1 MTEPAPAAP
10 GEPAVE
16 PLRQPAVWRLIF
28 CAVLFVLWLVY
39 LGSLVALRPEVPTGP
54 RQLSRPQ
61 ALVSTLDV
69 IAQVDPKRPEVVV
82 EEVLYP
88 AGKEGLVGQKLLVT
102 NLLDCGV
109 RARGGDFTADIAPDG
124 PRSYL
129 LLLRADEARRAEVVA
144 LPPSPGFSR
153 DPVNPRAYAA
163 TPDILG
169 QYRQVVKPGR
179 P

>member
-28 CAVLFVLWLVY
+28 CAVLFALWLVY
-39 LGSLVALRPEVPTGP
+39 LGALVALRPEVPTGP
-54 RQLSRPQ
+54 RLLSRPQ

-69 IAQVDPKRPEVVV
+69 IAQVDPKHPEVVV
-82 EEVLYP
+82 TEVLYP
-88 AGKEGLVGQKLLVT
+88 AGKESLVGQKLLVT

-109 RARGGDFTADIAPDG
+109 RSRGGDFTADIDA

-129 LLLRADEARRAEVVA
+129 LLLRVDEARRAEVVA

-169 QYRQVVKPGR
+169 QYRQVAKPSR